1 VQRSSKWI
9 CTTNFRS
16 FHGEEV
22 DFAFFS
28 FCWGVGWFAIC
39 GSGVLRGGGCG
50 VEGEVEDGRFEG
62 VETGIGVFERAK

>member
-1 VQRSSKWI
+1 
-9 CTTNFRS
+9 
-16 FHGEEV
+16 V